1 MAQDEQALGLWMLL
15 NRIPQDEV
23 YVGTERR
30 AHKRR
35 PVDERGQLAIPSEH
49 LTLPCVIAN
58 ISDGGAKVVCD
69 AIPVTGTR
77 VILIFSNGSC
87 FEAET
92 ARYSEGELGLK
103 FVTPGPQR

>member
-1 MAQDEQALGLWMLL
+1 MLL
-15 NRIPQDEV
+15 NTIPLDDV

-35 PVDERGQLAIPSEH
+35 VIDERGQLVIPSEH

-58 ISDGGAKVVCD
+58 MSDGGAKVVCD

-92 ARYSEGELGLK
+92 ARYTDGELGLK
-103 FVTPGPQR
+103 FIAPADRR

>member
-1 MAQDEQALGLWMLL
+1 MAHDEEALGRWMLL
-15 NRIPQDEV
+15 NRFPQDDV

-35 PVDERGQLAIPSEH
+35 PVDERGQLVIPSEH

-58 ISDGGAKVVCD
+58 ASDGGAKIVCD
-69 AIPVTGTR
+69 AIPATGTR

-92 ARYSEGELGLK
+92 ARFSEGELGLK
-103 FVTPGPQR
+103 YIASAEQR

>member
-1 MAQDEQALGLWMLL
+1 MLL
-15 NRIPQDEV
+15 NTIPRDEV
-23 YVGTERR
+23 YVGPERR

-35 PVDERGQLAIPSEH
+35 PIDERGQLVIPSEH

-58 ISDGGAKVVCD
+58 MSDGGAKVVCD

-77 VILIFSNGSC
+77 VILVFSNGSC

-92 ARYSEGELGLK
+92 ARFSEGELGLK
-103 FVTPGPQR
+103 FVAAPDRR

>member
-1 MAQDEQALGLWMLL
+1 MLL
-15 NRIPQDEV
+15 NTIPRDEV
-23 YVGTERR
+23 YVGPERR

-35 PVDERGQLAIPSEH
+35 VIDERGQLVIPSEH
-49 LTLPCVIAN
+49 LTLPCAIAN

-77 VILIFSNGSC
+77 VILILGNGSC

-92 ARYSEGELGLK
+92 ARYAEGELGLK
-103 FVTPGPQR
+103 FIASTEGR

>member
-1 MAQDEQALGLWMLL
+1 MAQDKKALGQWMLL
-15 NRIPQDEV
+15 NTIPLDDV
-23 YVGTERR
+23 YVGPERR

-35 PVDERGQLAIPSEH
+35 PVDERGQLVIPSEQ

-77 VILIFSNGSC
+77 VILILGNGSC

-92 ARYSEGELGLK
+92 ARFAEGELGLQ
-103 FVTPGPQR
+103 FIAPAERR

>member
-1 MAQDEQALGLWMLL
+1 MLL
-15 NRIPQDEV
+15 NTIPRDEV
-23 YVGTERR
+23 YVGPERR

-35 PVDERGQLAIPSEH
+35 VIDERGQLVIPSEH

-58 ISDGGAKVVCD
+58 MSDGGAKVVCD

-92 ARYSEGELGLK
+92 ARYTDGELGLK
-103 FVTPGPQR
+103 FIASTEGR

>member
-1 MAQDEQALGLWMLL
+1 MLL
-15 NRIPQDEV
+15 NTIPRDEV
-23 YVGTERR
+23 YVGPERR

-35 PVDERGQLAIPSEH
+35 PIDERGQLVIPSEH

-58 ISDGGAKVVCD
+58 MSDGGAKVVCD

-77 VILIFSNGSC
+77 VILVFSNGSC

-92 ARYSEGELGLK
+92 ARFSEGELGLK
-103 FVTPGPQR
+103 FVAAPERR